1 MSELNWRDIERIVVR
16 GTNWVGDA
24 VMTVPALRELRRLF
38 PEAHITLATRS
49 WARGLFAGAEF
60 IDALQVHEGSGLR
73 SVVQQVREWRKQ
85 SFDLAVLLPN
95 SLETALVASL
105 ARVPLRIGYATD
117 GRQALLSHPLELP
130 EWRSSKH
137 EVYYYLKIVAE
148 LEWLIKHEQTFLNT
162 QPDGSLDISSGRKA
176 AARDFLRTHGVGDVS
191 DGRPLVA
198 LCPGS
203 INSRAKRWPTERYAA
218 LGDRLIDDL
227 QAEVILIGSTAEAE
241 VSREVSRQMR
251 NRPVVLTGQTDL
263 AELVAI
269 LSKVDLLV
277 TNDTGPAHIAS
288 ALGRPTLVIFGP
300 TNPLTTRPFSP
311 LGEIVRQPPDCAPCM
326 LRDCPIDHRC
336 MTAITPDDVFERAR
350 TMLVKGNLATETQRH
365 RDLQDIKKGAVEVNT
380 DEALLPGP
388 RGTKCS

>member
-1 MSELNWRDIERIVVR
+1 MAELNSKGIERIVVR

-24 VMTVPALRELRRLF
+24 VMTVPALREIRRLF
-38 PEAHITLATRS
+38 PAAHITLATRS
-49 WARGLFAGAEF
+49 WARGLLAEADF
-60 IDALQVHEGSGLR
+60 LDDLQVHDGSGLR
-73 SVVQQVREWRKQ
+73 SVVQQVREWRKR

-117 GRQALLSHPLELP
+117 GRQALLTHPLALP
-130 EWRSSKH
+130 EWRDSKH
-137 EVYYYLKIVAE
+137 EVFYYLKIVAE
-148 LEWLIKHEQTFLNT
+148 LEWLIKREQTFLDT
-162 QPDGSLDISSGRKA
+162 QPDGSLEVSEARKS
-176 AARDFLRTHGVGDVS
+176 AARDFLRAQGVGTGN
-191 DGRPLVA
+191 GRALVA

-227 QAEVILIGSTAEAE
+227 GAEIILIGSSAEADVSNE
-241 VSREVSRQMR
+241 VSQQMR
-251 NRPVVLTGQTDL
+251 NAPKVLTGKTDL

-269 LSKVDLLV
+269 LSQVDLLI

-288 ALGRPTLVIFGP
+288 ALERPTLVIFGP

-311 LGEIVRQPPDCAPCM
+311 FGEIVRQPPDCAPCM

-336 MTAITPDDVFERAR
+336 LTAISPDEVFERAR
-350 TMLVKGNLATETQRH
+350 TLLSVKVKVDACQPTPLSAAIDKLKVGGQIL
-365 RDLQDIKKGAVEVNT
+365 
-380 DEALLPGP
+380 
-388 RGTKCS
+388 